1 MQSGRLIPFLFLAGA
16 LATSPLGAQPASPQP
31 SGISAEAVAKARVD
45 GETAAMNATGWFG
58 RGVAIGFLAGPIG
71 IAVGYAVAANSG
83 VELPAEKKLVM
94 AKEPADVQA
103 VYEKSYADQVRKKR
117 KSSINKGGWTGF
129 AALVGLLVVSGS
141 SGG

>member
-1 MQSGRLIPFLFLAGA
+1 
-16 LATSPLGAQPASPQP
+16 
-31 SGISAEAVAKARVD
+31 
-45 GETAAMNATGWFG
+45 
-58 RGVAIGFLAGPIG
+58 
-71 IAVGYAVAANSG
+71 
-83 VELPAEKKLVM
+83 M